1 MKQDKMLKK
10 VVKGVLLYWIIFV
23 AITWITFWVKDAIP
37 DTLVSV
43 GLGGGA
49 FELLCTTIVEV
60 AHKKFDVFGTGDDI
74 NDEGRSDQED
84 NIP

>member
-37 DTLVSV
+37 DTLVTV

-49 FELLCTTIVEV
+49 FELLCSTIIEV
-60 AHKKFDVFGTGDDI
+60 AHKKFDIDFT
-74 NDEGRSDQED
+74 ED
-84 NIP
+84 SVG